1 MLGVCLLKGFVESES
16 LLLLLMLMLLML
28 LLELL
33 ELLELGLGALTLKLV
48 SLSLFSTV
56 NVGM

>member
-1 MLGVCLLKGFVESES
+1 MLVVCLLKGFVESES
-16 LLLLLMLMLLML
+16 LLLL